1 MELKLDDLQAFLNI
15 YQAGTFTKAAK
26 DYGLTQS
33 ALSQKIRRIEETLQ
47 TAVFIR
53 HPRSLSL
60 TPSGEKLLAYA
71 KEIALRQN
79 EFLKS
84 FDQYNHEISG
94 VIRLAAFSSV
104 MRSMLIP
111 KLAPFIRKN
120 SGVSLELTSYEM
132 YELEDVLKTNKSDFI
147 VTDYEPSLGGIESIK
162 ISSEEYVIIKSKK
175 HPKAP
180 HIFLDHGPQD
190 NATLSYHKFIGKK
203 IDYERAYL
211 GDVYAIIDGV
221 AEGLGKA
228 VMSKHLIEKDKRF
241 FIQKEKKRYLRPIY
255 LSYYSQ
261 AYYSP
266 LQEKVLSLLSSL

>member
-1 MELKLDDLQAFLNI
+1 MDLKLDDLQAFLNI

-26 DYGLTQS
+26 DFGLTQS
-33 ALSQKIRRIEETLQ
+33 ALSQKIKRIEDTLQ

-71 KEIALRQN
+71 KEIALRQD

-84 FDQYNHEISG
+84 FDQYNQELNG
-94 VIRLAAFSSV
+94 VIRIAAFSSV

-111 KLAPFIRKN
+111 LLAPFIRKN
-120 SGVSLELTSYEM
+120 AGVSLELTSYEM
-132 YELEDVLKTNKSDFI
+132 HELEDVLKTNKSDFI
-147 VTDYEPSLGGIESIK
+147 ITDYEPSLGGIESIK
-162 ISSEEYVIIKSKK
+162 ISTEEYVIIKAKK

-180 HIFLDHGPQD
+180 QTFLDHGPQD
-190 NATLSYHKFIGKK
+190 NATSSYHKFIGKK
-203 IDYERAYL
+203 LDYERAYL

-228 VMSKHLIEKDKRF
+228 VMSKHLIDSDKRF
-241 FIQKEKKRYLRPIY
+241 IIQKEKKRYLRPIC

-266 LQEKVLSLLSSL
+266 LQERVMALLSSL